1 MTKKELQKLKYY
13 DSDLRTLRRCL
24 MRLEASVGISAAPQD
39 GQPRGNKIGRPTESQ
54 AILLAEAVEKIQK
67 LEDQIVKAKKE
78 AWDFITTLDDPFLRQ
93 IIIFRF
99 IDGKSWFE
107 VARSV
112 GGNNTADSCRMAFNR
127 MKIDD

>member
-54 AILLAEAVEKIQK
+54 ALALADTIEQIRK
-67 LEDQIVKAKKE
+67 LEDKITKAKKE
-78 AWDFITTLDDPFLRQ
+78 AWSYIATLEDPFLRQ

-99 IDGKSWFE
+99 IDGKSWLE
-107 VARSV
+107 VARNI

>member
-1 MTKKELQKLKYY
+1 
-13 DSDLRTLRRCL
+13 

-54 AILLAEAVEKIQK
+54 ALALADTIEQIRK
-67 LEDQIVKAKKE
+67 LEDKITKAKKE
-78 AWDFITTLDDPFLRQ
+78 AWSYIATLEDPFLRQ

-99 IDGKSWFE
+99 IDGKSWLE
-107 VARSV
+107 VARNI
-112 GGNNTADSCRMAFNR
+112 GGNSTADSCRMAFNR